1 MNTWIVGQSIIN
13 GLLSGGVY
21 SLVGVGITIIFG
33 VMKMVNFAAGA
44 YLVWGM
50 YFTFFWQQAL
60 GGTVSP
66 YVLIPLVVLSM
77 IIFGY
82 ISFKLTVRRVLGIS
96 DTSYIL
102 ITIGLMFFLQ
112 NLAET
117 FFGTRPLTVFVPE
130 TYKNASV
137 SVQELLR
144 MIIPPLGYSQAMAE
158 SHIGALVFGYP
169 RLIAFG
175 VMVIL
180 VLGIS
185 LLLNKTLLGRAM
197 RATSEN
203 SEVAKMLGV
212 DTERVFTFSFI
223 LGVTLAAVAGLLVT
237 PLFFV
242 GVSASLAFR
251 TAPLMV
257 IVLGGMGSI
266 KGSFFGGL
274 LVGVVE
280 ALVTTLIDAQLSVA
294 SISVLFLIVIYLRP
308 QGLFGK
314 RMRTG

>member
-1 MNTWIVGQSIIN
+1 MNAWIIGQSIIN
-13 GLLSGGVY
+13 GLLAGGVY
-21 SLVGVGITIIFG
+21 ALVGVGMTIIFG
-33 VMKMVNFAAGA
+33 VMKMVNFAAGS

-50 YFTFFWQQAL
+50 YFTYFWQSL
-60 GGTVSP
+60 FGGTISP
-66 YVLIPLVVLSM
+66 YLLIPLIILSM
-77 IIFGY
+77 IVFGF
-82 ISFKLTVRRVLGIS
+82 ISFKLTIRRVLGTS

-102 ITIGLMFFLQ
+102 ITVGLMFFLQ

-117 FFGTRPLTVFVPE
+117 FLGTRPLSVYVPE
-130 TYKNASV
+130 SYKNGSITLRNLLTSVIPSLENSQSLAAS
-137 SVQELLR
+137 
-144 MIIPPLGYSQAMAE
+144 PLG
-158 SHIGALVFGYP
+158 ALTLGYP

-175 VMVIL
+175 AMVIL
-180 VLGIS
+180 VLGIN

-203 SEVAKMLGV
+203 AEVAKMLGI
-212 DTERVFTFSFI
+212 DTERTYTIAFI
-223 LGVTLAAVAGLLVT
+223 LGVTLAALAGLLVT
-237 PLFFV
+237 PLYYV
-242 GVSASLAFR
+242 SVSAALAFR

-280 ALVTTLIDAQLSVA
+280 ALATTLVDTQLSVA
-294 SISVLFLIVIYLRP
+294 SISILFLIVIYLRP

>member
-1 MNTWIVGQSIIN
+1 MNSWIVGQAIIN
-13 GLLSGGVY
+13 GFLAGGVY

-33 VMKMVNFAAGA
+33 VMKIVNFAAGS

-50 YFTFFWQQAL
+50 YFTYFWQATL
-60 GGTVSP
+60 GGTISP
-66 YVLIPLVVLSM
+66 YLLIPLVILST

-82 ISFKLTVRRVLGIS
+82 ISFKLTVRKVLNTS

-102 ITIGLMFFLQ
+102 ITVGLMFFLQ

-117 FFGTRPLTVFVPE
+117 FVGTRPLSVYVPE
-130 TYKNASV
+130 AYKNGSFVLRDVITWIVPSLSENQAFMES
-137 SVQELLR
+137 QLGLLT
-144 MIIPPLGYSQAMAE
+144 
-158 SHIGALVFGYP
+158 FGYP

-175 VMVIL
+175 VMLLL
-180 VLGIS
+180 VLGVS
-185 LLLNKTLLGRAM
+185 MLLNRTLLGRAM

-203 SEVAKMLGV
+203 PEVAKMLGV
-212 DTERVFTFSFI
+212 NAEATFTIAFI
-223 LGVTLAAVAGLLVT
+223 LGVTLAALAGLLIT
-237 PLFFV
+237 PLFYV
-242 GVSASLAFR
+242 SVSASLAFR

-266 KGSFFGGL
+266 KGSLYGGI
-274 LVGVVE
+274 LVGIVE
-280 ALVTTLIDAQLSVA
+280 SLVTTLIDTQLSVA

-314 RMRTG
+314 KTRTA